1 VTPRMDFEIGRG
13 YEVKRGK
20 DITLICSGPIL
31 IEALI
36 VADRV
41 RESVRVIDMPTI
53 RPADEAIIM
62 EAARETSRLCT
73 VQDHFENGGLRDEV
87 LAVVAKKRLHV
98 VFDFIALSGFGES
111 GSPAD
116 LYEKYGLSANRIIE
130 KLNLTV
136 K

>member
-1 VTPRMDFEIGRG
+1 MDFEIGRG
-13 YEVKRGK
+13 YELKRGR

-31 IEALI
+31 VEALI
-36 VADRV
+36 VAERV
-41 RESVRVIDMPTI
+41 RESLRVIDMPTI
-53 RPADEAIIM
+53 RPIDEAIIV
-62 EAARETSRLCT
+62 EAARETGRLCT

-87 LAVVAKKRLHV
+87 LAVIAKKRLHV

-130 KLNLTV
+130 KLNLTL